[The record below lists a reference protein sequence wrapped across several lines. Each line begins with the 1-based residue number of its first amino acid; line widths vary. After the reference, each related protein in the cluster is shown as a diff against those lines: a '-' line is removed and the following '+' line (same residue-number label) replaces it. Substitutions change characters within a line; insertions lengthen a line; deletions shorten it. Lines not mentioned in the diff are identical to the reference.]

1 MAENNNEGSA
11 KSYTCPLR
19 NPNVTLNERN
29 FAAFTHRSA
38 AAHPW
43 HDLEIGTLNPVI
55 DGSLFHILFTLSSHV
70 NQVICIAAMTVLL
83 GWLNV
88 RSFMGVCL

>member
-1 MAENNNEGSA
+1 MADIRDEGTTP
-11 KSYTCPLR
+11 KSSVSSPLR

-43 HDLEIGTLNPVI
+43 HDLEIGTLK
-55 DGSLFHILFTLSSHV
+55 SYY
-70 NQVICIAAMTVLL
+70 
-83 GWLNV
+83 
-88 RSFMGVCL
+88 